1 MNISTLLPYLDK
13 VKQRNGQYEAA
24 CPVCHSDHHLY
35 VKDAG
40 DKVLIHCQ
48 KCEAGYAEV
57 LEALGIDDKQ
67 DEKPVEIEHYDHIY
81 RRPDGSIQY
90 AKTRIKYSNGKKKF
104 SFHYTD
110 ESGKKHFTKPE
121 DANALYNLD
130 ALQRAEAKTRL
141 YIVEGEKCVD
151 ALTRAGCLAT
161 TTNTGGG
168 NGTIKFT
175 DVDRELLGKFRDKV
189 IIPDND
195 EVGEKYCKH
204 FPDAKILRLAD
215 IWADIGPKGDIADY
229 LLRGLPIEAVKNYD
243 FKEETPVSDMTKEQ
257 IINKKVFE
265 KLVRISDGFERQQ
278 AVAEFQVRATALG
291 MRKAW
296 DNLWKTFQ
304 MSFFKANRKSGQ
316 QTSFVDQPVVL
327 DCGEWTATNAGVYKT
342 EMQNGDIRTIYA
354 SAIPILPTELLTND
368 DTGIDKIRIA
378 YYRDNKWRDVIVE
391 RATAA
396 NNSKIVDL
404 ANKGI
409 EVTSD
414 NAKALV
420 KYLSECVTRNL
431 EALPHR
437 KAISR
442 LGWVDNCFMPYDEGL
457 VFDGE
462 KENKYIYGAV
472 TQKGSLELWVEK
484 MRDLRGK
491 SMYFRLQMDAS
502 FASVLVERVHALP
515 FVFHLW
521 GGTGSGKTVG
531 LMAAMSVWG
540 NPRMGKMCRTM
551 NMTANSMLST
561 AAFLCHLPFAGDE
574 LQTIKS
580 KWENYDSLIM
590 RLTEG
595 VDRGRMSYDKNKEI
609 RSWKNAFLFT
619 GEEPCTKQGSG
630 GGVKNRVIEIECV
643 NSVVKNGNEVVS
655 FVNENYGYAGVEFI
669 KNLRNEENLQ
679 EQYNELFSAVMLF
692 ADSTE
697 KQAMSMALI
706 LLADRLAEKYLF
718 GGEALDATDVKQ
730 FLCSVKEVDV
740 SERAYEFIINL
751 IAQRKENFTPSA
763 NECWGRIE
771 GKEVLFDKFIL
782 TRELSNAG
790 FEFDAVKRKWR
801 SSGKI
806 VPGNDGKLRTVT
818 TVNGVQGIYIRVKIV
833 KTTL

>member
-13 VKQRNGQYEAA
+13 VKKRNGQYEAA

-57 LEALGIDDKQ
+57 LDALGIDDRQ
-67 DEKPVEIEHYDHIY
+67 EEKPVEIEHYDHIY
-81 RRPDGSIQY
+81 RNPDGSVQY

-110 ESGKKHFTKPE
+110 ANGKKHFTKPD

-130 ALQRAEAKTRL
+130 ALQRADAKTRL

-151 ALTRAGCLAT
+151 AMTRAGCLAT

-175 DVDRELLGKFRDKV
+175 ETDRNILGKFRDKV

-204 FPDAKILRLAD
+204 FPDAKVLHLAE
-215 IWADIGPKGDIADY
+215 IWTDIGPKGDIADY
-229 LLRGLPIEAVKNYD
+229 LSRGLPIDAVKNYS
-243 FKEETPVSDMTKEQ
+243 FKEETPVSEMTKEQ
-257 IINKKVFE
+257 IIDKKVFE
-265 KLVRISDGFERQQ
+265 KLIRVSDGFERQQ
-278 AVAEFQVRATALG
+278 AVAEYQVRAAALG
-291 MRKAW
+291 MRRAW

-304 MSFFKANRKSGQ
+304 MNFFKSSRKNGQ
-316 QTSFVDQPVVL
+316 KTAFIDQPVIL
-327 DCGEWTATNAGVYKT
+327 DCREWTATNAGVYKT
-342 EMQNGDIRTIYA
+342 EMQNGEIRTVYA
-354 SAIPILPTELLTND
+354 SAIPILPTELLTNED
-368 DTGIDKIRIA
+368 SGIDKIRIA
-378 YYRDNKWRDVIVE
+378 FYRDGKWQNVVVE

-396 NNSKIVDL
+396 NSSKIVDL

-420 KYLSECVTRNL
+420 KYLSECVTQNL
-431 EALPHR
+431 EILPHS
-437 KAISR
+437 KAVSR
-442 LGWVDNCFMPYDEGL
+442 LGWVGESFMPYDDGL

-462 KENKYIYGAV
+462 KENKSLYDSVA
-472 TQKGSLELWVEK
+472 QKGSLELWIEK
-484 MRDLRGK
+484 MRDLRAK
-491 SMYFRLQMDAS
+491 SIYFRLQMDAS
-502 FASVLVERVHALP
+502 FASVIVEKVHALP

-521 GGTGSGKTVG
+521 GGTGAGKTVG

-595 VDRGRMSYDKNKEI
+595 IDRGRMSYDKNKEM

-619 GEEPCTKQGSG
+619 GEEPCTKQASG

-643 NSVVKNGNEVVS
+643 GNVVEKGNEVVS

-669 KNLRNEENLQ
+669 KKLREESDLQ
-679 EQYNELFSAVMLF
+679 DQYNEIFSEVMLF

-697 KQAMSMALI
+697 KQGMSMALL
-706 LLADRLAEKYLF
+706 LLADRLVEKYFF
-718 GGEALDATDVKQ
+718 GGKALDATDVKQ
-730 FLCSVKEVDV
+730 FLCSTKEVDV
-740 SERAYEFIINL
+740 TERAYEFIVNL
-751 IAQRKENFTPSA
+751 VAQRKENFTACA

-771 GKEVLFDKFIL
+771 GKTVMFDKFIL
-782 TRELSNAG
+782 QRELENAG
-790 FEFDAVKRKWR
+790 YSFDAVKRKWR
-801 SSGKI
+801 LSGKI
-806 VPGNDGKLRTVT
+806 VPGNDGKIIHKT
-818 TVNGVQGIYIRVKIV
+818 TVNGLRGYYIRI
-833 KTTL
+833 KTPL